1 MNPLPSRV
9 RAVCQVLSLRHEFRE
24 EFRSPNKPY
33 ILQVHKCLGSKWTI
47 MLFSKS
53 QNLAGFRW
61 IVNRG
66 ARGGMWVKNRSS
78 SDLCA
83 FSWALLRSGERS
95 WVCFLS
101 SSALTAT
108 WFWVSRSLSPC
119 LCVRCCQNEPTRQ
132 SLGDLW
138 VRSVAGM
145 LWFGVYQTWVGG
157 SWGKLALLWVPGHFS

>member
-1 MNPLPSRV
+1 M
-9 RAVCQVLSLRHEFRE
+9 
-24 EFRSPNKPY
+24 
-33 ILQVHKCLGSKWTI
+33 LQLHKCLGSKRTTA
-47 MLFSKS
+47 LFSKP

-66 ARGGMWVKNRSS
+66 ARGGMWVKNRFSS
-78 SDLCA
+78 APCA
-83 FSWALLRSGERS
+83 FFWAPLCSGERS

-108 WFWVSRSLSPC
+108 WFWVSRSPSPC
-119 LCVRCCQNEPTRQ
+119 LCVRCCQTEPTRQ

-157 SWGKLALLWVPGHFS
+157 SRGKRALLWVPGRFSSRWRACSCSFYAFFWDCSREWLFLWLIIE